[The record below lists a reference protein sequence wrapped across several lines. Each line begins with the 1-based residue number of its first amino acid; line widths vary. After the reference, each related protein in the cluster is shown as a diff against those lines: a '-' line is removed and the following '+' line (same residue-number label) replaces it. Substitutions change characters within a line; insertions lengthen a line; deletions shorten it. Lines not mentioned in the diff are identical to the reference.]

1 MSTSNKEEYKFFI
14 QKLLDAIL
22 GKNISPE
29 DKEKLM
35 DALHHEIVDK
45 PFRVAIIGQ
54 AGVGKSTT
62 INQLFLLNSE
72 EKLET
77 SDITEGTTKVTE
89 KIFPIRD
96 GFNLSVY
103 DMPGLNKD
111 PEKDKKYEK
120 MYREILPKCD
130 VIVYVIAAN
139 RRDFG
144 EDCRILKEVCLPI
157 CNQENIMDRFILAIN
172 KLDVIGE
179 SVDPD
184 NIDYQWDY
192 QSNKPTGELKKI
204 VKTRLSDIIDKL
216 IDENLIEETNEM
228 TISTERIVFYSA
240 ACDYNMGSF
249 LLSVAKSGQR
259 GWIFPASVGLDLASK
274 HKDNDEDQLNKLA
287 GGLKK

>member
-96 GFNLSVY
+96 GFKLSVY

-111 PEKDKKYEK
+111 PEKDKKYEE

-157 CNQENIMDRFILAIN
+157 CNQKNIMDRFILAIN

-184 NIDYQWDY
+184 DIDYQWDEE
-192 QSNKPTGELKKI
+192 NNRPTEKLRLLMKK
-204 VKTRLSDIIDKL
+204 RLNDIT
-216 IDENLIEETNEM
+216 DELIEEDLVGVLDAEK
-228 TISTERIVFYSA
+228 ISTERTVFYSA
-240 ACDYNMGSF
+240 ACDYNLGAFM
-249 LLSVAKSGQR
+249 LAVAKAGSR
-259 GWIFPASVGLDLASK
+259 GWIFPASVGMDVVAK
-274 HKDNDEDQLNKLA
+274 HKYNDDDLLQRLA
-287 GGLKK
+287 K